1 MSLLAEIAEQQPT
14 KSLSNIMF
22 GRYMV
27 TDRSEYVTQIRDMTP
42 EKAKLTYTEPP
53 ELGERIIAYIE
64 EIGRVEGDVIDIDD
78 DHFVLNFT
86 LPSHKRD
93 KIAAK
98 LEWLQSRDEDG
109 SADQREHTRYEPSDD
124 SSTMLIMPDGQKYE
138 CEILDISLSGAA
150 IKASIIPSV
159 GTQIVLGKTP
169 GTVVRVHDCGV
180 GIRFTRMLEEPPVQ
194 KLP

>member
-1 MSLLAEIAEQQPT
+1 
-14 KSLSNIMF
+14 MF

-27 TDRSEYVTQIRDMTP
+27 TDRSEFVTQIKDITP
-42 EKAKLTYTEPP
+42 EKAKLTYTEAP

-64 EIGRVEGDVIDIDD
+64 EIGRVEGEVIDIDPD
-78 DHFVLNFT
+78 YFVLNFT
-86 LPSHKRD
+86 LPTHKRD

-98 LEWLQSRDEDG
+98 LEWLQSRDDEG
-109 SADQREHTRYEPSDD
+109 SADQREHIRYEPSED

-150 IKASIIPSV
+150 IKASIIPSI

-180 GIRFTRMLEEPPVQ
+180 GIRFTRMLDEPALQ
-194 KLP
+194 QLP